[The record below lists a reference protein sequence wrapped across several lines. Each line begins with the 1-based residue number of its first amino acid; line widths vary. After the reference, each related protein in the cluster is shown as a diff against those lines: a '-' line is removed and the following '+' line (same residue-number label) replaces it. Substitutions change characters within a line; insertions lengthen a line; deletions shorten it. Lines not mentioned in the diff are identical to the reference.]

1 MGSFKRHSL
10 LPACV
15 LALVLAGCS
24 AREAAPPPEKM
35 AMKQATVEGAEIR
48 YVEQGEGRPIVL
60 VHGIPT
66 SSYLW
71 RDMIGE
77 LAGHGRV
84 IAPDLPGFGFSGP
97 APEGDYSI
105 ATYARLLG
113 GFLEALSVESGA
125 LVCHDFG
132 GPIAVTYALKH
143 PERYEQL
150 VILDTFLHNDLPDWG
165 LLYKLA
171 KIRPIGE
178 FLMWLGGESIV
189 RAGLE
194 AGVSNTSRITDE
206 VLARY
211 YRPEGKPAKIN
222 KTYLGTM
229 RSDFEGDLAFIEK
242 NLKSID
248 KPTLIVWADSDA
260 YLPLSLGERIHEDIA
275 GSKMEVLPQCGH
287 FLQEDAPEE
296 VTKLIVEFLRQ

>member
-1 MGSFKRHSL
+1 MGCFTEQSL
-10 LPACV
+10 LSVCIV
-15 LALVLAGCS
+15 ALVLAGCT
-24 AREAAPPPEKM
+24 AREAAAPPGKM
-35 AMKQATVEGAEIR
+35 AMQQVTVEGTEIW
-48 YVEQGEGRPIVL
+48 YVERGEGRPIVL
-60 VHGIPT
+60 VHGTPT

-71 RDMIGE
+71 RDMIGK
-77 LAGHGRV
+77 LAVHGRV
-84 IAPDLPGFGFSGP
+84 IAPDLPGFGFSDP
-97 APEGDYSI
+97 PPEGDYSI
-105 ATYARLLG
+105 AAYARLLG
-113 GFLEALSVESGA
+113 GFLEALSVEGGT

-143 PERYEQL
+143 PEKYEQL

-171 KIRPIGE
+171 RIRPIGE

-206 VLARY
+206 MLARY

-229 RSDFEGDLAFIEK
+229 RSDFEEDLAFIEK
-242 NLKSID
+242 NLKMIE
-248 KPTLIVWADSDA
+248 KPTLIVWADSDS
-260 YLPLSLGERIHEDIA
+260 YLPLALGERIHEDIA
-275 GSKMEVLPQCGH
+275 GSTMEVLPGCGH
-287 FLQEDAPEE
+287 FLQEDASEKL
-296 VTKLIVEFLRQ
+296 TKLIVESVEQ